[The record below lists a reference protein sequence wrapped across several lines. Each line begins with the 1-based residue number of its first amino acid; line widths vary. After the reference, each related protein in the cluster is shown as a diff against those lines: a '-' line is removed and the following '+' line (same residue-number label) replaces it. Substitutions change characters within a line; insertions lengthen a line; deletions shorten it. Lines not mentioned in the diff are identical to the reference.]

1 MNSKVFRL
9 VLVVVSLCLTCGLVL
24 SGTVKAAEPY
34 NLGVAL
40 GFTQTGALYSKEQ
53 LQGIQVAVDEINAQG
68 GFLKKHLIKV
78 FQQDTQTKPDVGVRT
93 VKDLILREKIRA
105 VINDYSS
112 AVAVAV
118 KPICMEYKVLH
129 IAAISNSE
137 NITKINYSPYT
148 FQVVPNSYMQ
158 AKAAAYAAVQMAKK
172 KGWKTYITLASDY
185 EWGRSTQEE
194 VVKDLKKNAPY
205 LKVTKEL
212 WPKLGETQFA
222 SFITSIMSMKPD
234 FVYAC
239 FGSKDNITFTEQARP
254 YGFFDKIPYVGS
266 LQSVSE
272 LITEAKTLPRGLV
285 AISRAPFFA
294 HMNVPMMAN
303 FVKNYRA
310 KYEDKYPT
318 DWAVMGYDSVYAL
331 KQGIEKAGTID
342 TDKVKDA
349 MKGLT
354 VTLTRG
360 KLQFRPID
368 NQLRCS
374 SYVGVVKDDPK
385 YPFPILAELIEIKA
399 ANSERPEAEIIA
411 ARKAEKK

>member
-1 MNSKVFRL
+1 MSGKVFKRAF
-9 VLVVVSLCLTCGLVL
+9 VIVSLFVVCGLL
-24 SGTVKAAEPY
+24 STGAARADEPY

-40 GFTQTGALYSKEQ
+40 GFTGTGTLYSKDQME
-53 LQGIQVAVDEINAQG
+53 GIQVAVDEINAKG
-68 GFLKKHLIKV
+68 GFLGKHPIKV

-93 VKDLILREKIRA
+93 VKDLILRDKVRA
-105 VINDYSS
+105 VVNDYSS

-118 KPICMEYKVLH
+118 KPICREYKILH

-158 AKAAAYAAVQMAKK
+158 AKAASYAVAQMAKT
-172 KGWKTYITLASDY
+172 KGWKEYVTLASDY
-185 EWGRSTQEE
+185 EWGRSTQAE
-194 VVKDLKKNAPY
+194 VVADLKRVAPF
-205 LKVTKEL
+205 LKVSKEL

-222 SFITSIMSMKPD
+222 SFITNMMSTKPD

-239 FGSKDNITFTEQARP
+239 IASTDNVAFSEQAKP

-266 LQSVSE
+266 LQSVTE
-272 LITEAKTLPRGLV
+272 LITQAKTLPRGLV

-294 HMNVPMMAN
+294 HMDLPMMAN
-303 FVKNYRA
+303 FVKNYKA
-310 KYEDKYPT
+310 KYDEKYPS
-318 DWAVMGYDSVYAL
+318 DWAVMGYDAVYAL
-331 KQGIEKAGTID
+331 KQGIEKANSID
-342 TDKVKDA
+342 TEKVKDA

-354 VTLTRG
+354 VELTRG
-360 KLQFRPID
+360 KLTFRPID

-374 SYVGVVKDDPK
+374 SYVGVVKDDPR

-399 ANSERPEAEIIA
+399 ADSERPEAEIIA
-411 ARKAEKK
+411 ARQAE